1 MIRNRMPLRNLL
13 VIVLMA
19 IIFFMSCLS
28 YQLSLESYRNDEE
41 RWVLAAMVLSI
52 FVLSLIASGIW
63 MKKNG
68 ARVFLLV
75 ILYLMGIGWTI
86 FAGIWFVNMRGG
98 GDRISFMLMP
108 FVFTFCFYFILFS
121 FITFLNNPKLKE
133 EFGIKE
139 ED

>member
-1 MIRNRMPLRNLL
+1 MVRNRMPLRNLL

>member
-1 MIRNRMPLRNLL
+1 
-13 VIVLMA
+13 
-19 IIFFMSCLS
+19 MSCLS